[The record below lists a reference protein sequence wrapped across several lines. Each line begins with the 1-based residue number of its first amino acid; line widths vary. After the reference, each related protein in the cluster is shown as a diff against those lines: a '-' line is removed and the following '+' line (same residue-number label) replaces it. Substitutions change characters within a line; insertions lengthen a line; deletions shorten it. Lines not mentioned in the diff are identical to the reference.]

1 MRHVPRRRTS
11 STYLV
16 VTPTDIV
23 ITHGSERETVIS
35 FHPTNSDGTLSNV
48 CTDVLLQR
56 DVVVEQKPSIIRD
69 QYVACIC
76 QEWHTNTVMT
86 IVYHVPNQIEVCQVD
101 MTQYH
106 VFQGEK

>member
-1 MRHVPRRRTS
+1 MF
-11 STYLV
+11 LLKV
-16 VTPTDIV
+16 VI
-23 ITHGSERETVIS
+23 ET
-35 FHPTNSDGTLSNV
+35 ND
-48 CTDVLLQR
+48 R
-56 DVVVEQKPSIIRD
+56 DH
-69 QYVACIC
+69 YVACFC